1 MGNEGHCGQRYHSR
15 SCFLLTHVDSA
26 AVTKRHV
33 HQKGSEHT
41 PPNSHRRWKSDK
53 DLRYTHCFKLER
65 SAPIDVPGAKKSLG
79 CQRYPSAS
87 TVKAPTI
94 RPTPEME
101 LEIPFPQF
109 LNMTSHHARPHF
121 NMDHRLLPE
130 KPPTPPFLIPFTHK
144 SQTEIQEEKNA
155 EVREMLKRNA
165 VQQWKIERTREYL
178 PPPFAPPD
186 DHSYGPEDFDLADDF
201 DHIIFYPLEE
211 ELLTWYW
218 SDDIVSR
225 IASARGDITRQQ
237 DIKSSTHRPL
247 FRVKADGDL
256 AAWKTPKQKQVQWA
270 RELENPKRPEPHMS
284 QELNLNRC
292 DPSAQPSVP
301 KGLQFYVSEAGEP
314 LSFAAEAPQTLHRLE
329 APHEEP
335 RESAE
340 MDYNSSEESYEWS
353 EESDEDS
360 DYYDDPSPDLC
371 ISTEVPSWSSEK
383 GKARCIE
390 V

>member
-1 MGNEGHCGQRYHSR
+1 MS
-15 SCFLLTHVDSA
+15 THVDSA
-26 AVTKRHV
+26 ALTKRHV
-33 HQKGSEHT
+33 HQKGSERT
-41 PPNSHRRWKSDK
+41 PPKSQRRWQSDK
-53 DLRYTHCFKLER
+53 DLRHTHYLKPER
-65 SAPIDVPGAKKSLG
+65 SAPIDIPGAKKSLE
-79 CQRYPSAS
+79 CQRYPNGS
-87 TVKAPTI
+87 TVKAPAT

-109 LNMTSHHARPHF
+109 LNMSLHHARPHL

-130 KPPTPPFLIPFTHK
+130 KPPTPPFVIPFTHK

-155 EVREMLKRNA
+155 EVREMLKRKA
-165 VQQWKIERTREYL
+165 VQQWKIERIEEFL

-186 DHSYGPEDFDLADDF
+186 DYSYGPEDFDLAEDF
-201 DHIIFYPLEE
+201 DHIVFLPLEE

-218 SDDIVSR
+218 SDDIASR
-225 IASARGDITRQQ
+225 IAPARDEVPRQKDIE
-237 DIKSSTHRPL
+237 SSTHPPL

-270 RELENPKRPEPHMS
+270 RGLEKPKRPESHMS
-284 QELNLNRC
+284 QELNLKRC

-301 KGLQFYVSEAGEP
+301 KGLQFYVSEAGESS
-314 LSFAAEAPQTLHRLE
+314 SFATEAPQTLHRLE
-329 APHEEP
+329 APYEEP

-340 MDYNSSEESYEWS
+340 LYCDSSEESCEWS

-371 ISTEVPSWSSEK
+371 ISTEEPSWSSEK
-383 GKARCIE
+383 GRARCVE